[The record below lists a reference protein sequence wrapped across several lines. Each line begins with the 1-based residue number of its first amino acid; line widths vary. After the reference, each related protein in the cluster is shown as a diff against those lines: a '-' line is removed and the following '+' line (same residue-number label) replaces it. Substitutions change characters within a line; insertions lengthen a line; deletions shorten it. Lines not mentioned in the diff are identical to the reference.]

1 MSEQKI
7 EVGGFT
13 YWKED
18 DGVWRFYQENPQSRY
33 AVSVM
38 SPPLLDHITA
48 LRKENQ
54 EREEAN
60 AVLLEESRSLNQQL
74 FEAESEL
81 TALRKER
88 GEAVALLREV
98 YRLISD
104 NPDPNVQE
112 AEDILHSVLIE
123 KLAALSE
130 GGEE

>member
-1 MSEQKI
+1 MGEQKI

-38 SPPLLDHITA
+38 SPPLLDHIA
-48 LRKENQ
+48 
-54 EREEAN
+54 
-60 AVLLEESRSLNQQL
+60 
-74 FEAESEL
+74 
-81 TALRKER
+81 ALRKER

-130 GGEE
+130 EGE